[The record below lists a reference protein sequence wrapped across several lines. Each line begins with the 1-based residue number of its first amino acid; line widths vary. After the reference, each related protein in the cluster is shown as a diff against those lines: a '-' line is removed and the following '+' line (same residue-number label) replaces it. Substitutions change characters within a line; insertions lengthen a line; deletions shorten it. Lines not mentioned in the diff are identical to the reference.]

1 MPWPDSKNN
10 YKNQNSDTHKNKK
23 EEAMEIRTSAPD
35 CFSHMAQAYKNK
47 DNFFVIDDART
58 GINPAYSTLLD
69 MGKQAGLAPRQW
81 IGVLSSLGLAGAG
94 LWLARTAVLDPEP
107 TSKLSLLLCGGVVCL
122 AAGGLSAIRILTG
135 QIPPNVSVSS
145 QGFDIRW

>member
-47 DNFFVIDDART
+47 DNFFVTDDART

-94 LWLARTAVLDPEP
+94 LWLARAAVLDPEP
-107 TSKLSLLLCGGVVCL
+107 TSKLLPAPLWRS
-122 AAGGLSAIRILTG
+122 GLSCGWRTLGHQNPDRADSPKRQRQFAGI
-135 QIPPNVSVSS
+135 
-145 QGFDIRW
+145 